1 MTDDMTDVCVGL
13 RSGGHRTGVDGR
25 GIEDGAR
32 LSAGDMSHGGE
43 CTTTT
48 FSAVVA
54 EEVTD
59 RIWCVTPSSWACC
72 PICMDGCKSSCV
84 ADRVLG

>member
-1 MTDDMTDVCVGL
+1 MT
-13 RSGGHRTGVDGR
+13 GGHLTGVDGR

-32 LSAGDMSHGGE
+32 LSAGGMSHGGE

-54 EEVTD
+54 EEVTG
-59 RIWCVTPSSWACC
+59 RIWCVTPSSWGCC
-72 PICMDGCKSSCV
+72 TVCLDGCMSGRV
-84 ADRVLG
+84 AGRVSD